1 MHPPVAEDIELSG
14 YTGKKG
20 ETIRISARDDL
31 AVATLWVAIRDRSGT
46 VLEEGGAVQVKAGL
60 TWLYLTQ
67 SDVPGGQIV
76 QIQATAT
83 DHAGNAGAKTV
94 PHLVEEAPAA

>member
-1 MHPPVAEDIELSG
+1 MHPPVVEDVELSG

-31 AVATLWVAIRDRSGT
+31 AVATLRLTVRDRSGT
-46 VLEEGGAVQVKAGL
+46 ILEEGAAVQVKAGL
-60 TWLYLTQ
+60 TWLYVAQT
-67 SDVPGGQIV
+67 DVPGGQIV

-83 DHAGNAGAKTV
+83 DHAGNKGAKTV
-94 PHLVEEAPAA
+94 PHLIEEQVN